1 MVRHRT
7 FHLFFSPYKIKALWI
22 RGIWRRDSQSCI
34 YRTMTVG
41 LTKPLWALLQKF
53 RNKWTKGK
61 GKSENKRERGKRRG
75 CEFVVDLLHR
85 FKSQSLNWMAPSDFP
100 PPQNILISTS
110 SSRTPKDVKYSSST
124 HTTSS
129 VLSSAGASSSDT

>member
-1 MVRHRT
+1 
-7 FHLFFSPYKIKALWI
+7 
-22 RGIWRRDSQSCI
+22 
-34 YRTMTVG
+34 MTVG

-61 GKSENKRERGKRRG
+61 GKSENERERGKRR
-75 CEFVVDLLHR
+75 
-85 FKSQSLNWMAPSDFP
+85 MIPSVFP

-110 SSRTPKDVKYSSST
+110 SSRTPKDVKYSSSA